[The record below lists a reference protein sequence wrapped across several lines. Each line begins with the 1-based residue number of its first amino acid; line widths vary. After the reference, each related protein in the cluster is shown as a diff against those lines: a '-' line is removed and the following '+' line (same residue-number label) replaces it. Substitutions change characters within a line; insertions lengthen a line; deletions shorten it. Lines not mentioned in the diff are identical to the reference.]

1 MYSARSG
8 LMVSGATIML
18 EENGKR
24 KKRKNRFKETTGT
37 GTHRQLSG
45 LRILL
50 GTFIDQFPYQTCP
63 LLAQRHGSTAVA
75 QYIVSEL
82 TIGRQ
87 CQVVGEVDPLGQLY
101 QQIDAVTSAA
111 ILIR

>member
-1 MYSARSG
+1 ME
-8 LMVSGATIML
+8 M
-18 EENGKR
+18 ER
-24 KKRKNRFKETTGT
+24 KEKKNRFKDTTHT

-63 LLAQRHGSTAVA
+63 LLAQRHGSSTVA
-75 QYIVSEL
+75 QYIMSEL
-82 TIGRQ
+82 TVGRQ
-87 CQVVGEVDPLGQLY
+87 CQVVGEVDPLGQLN
-101 QQIDAVTSAA
+101 QQIDAVTSAT